1 MFFNDNDSVF
11 MFIKEI
17 LFEKKLTYYVLGLQ
31 SSWKNHTVSKEIICP
46 GKPCYACLCRVQIQ
60 FMGTKTACNT
70 VEYIWQFENVRLDLL
85 SSDSAL
91 WLLQS
96 ILNEHGDCSSFVKKS
111 CWLLNCMSLELLKNQ
126 CKVIGNE
133 TENQGKKARK
143 S

>member
-17 LFEKKLTYYVLGLQ
+17 LFEKNLTYYVLGLQ

-96 ILNEHGDCSSFVKKS
+96 ILNEHGDCSSFVKKK
-111 CWLLNCMSLELLKNQ
+111 LLITELHVTRAFEKPMQGYRKWNW
-126 CKVIGNE
+126 E
-133 TENQGKKARK
+133 SGKK